1 MSGAAAR
8 TLVFLLFAVT
18 GVVLAVGLILPGR
31 GLLADALRDV
41 LAPWFGAGRWLLP
54 PALITFGVWF
64 ERRAEKSRASILHAV
79 LAIAAL
85 PALLAIIEIILPE
98 RGGLIGS
105 IAGNGVASLL
115 TPIGALAAWLAV
127 LTGIGLVLAE
137 GPVRRA
143 FAALFGGA
151 KAGAIASAEAIA
163 RGVEELAE
171 RRDQAQREREAR
183 AAEAPDAEDA
193 AGQIEERA
201 ALATDEPVS
210 TPLRAPDAAAVP
222 LSATFAP
229 ARTPGASL
237 RDGASVRG
245 G

>member
-1 MSGAAAR
+1 MARRSRTPRGRDGSGSPIVSGAAAR

-105 IAGNGVASLL
+105 IAGWSRS
-115 TPIGALAAWLAV
+115 PD
-127 LTGIGLVLAE
+127 
-137 GPVRRA
+137 RRNPSH
-143 FAALFGGA
+143 GGY
-151 KAGAIASAEAIA
+151 
-163 RGVEELAE
+163 
-171 RRDQAQREREAR
+171 
-183 AAEAPDAEDA
+183 P
-193 AGQIEERA
+193 
-201 ALATDEPVS
+201 
-210 TPLRAPDAAAVP
+210 
-222 LSATFAP
+222 
-229 ARTPGASL
+229 
-237 RDGASVRG
+237 
-245 G
+245 